1 VSSPQGSSS
10 MTALLLAAAAILA
23 ALVVSVATLGG
34 AVGAQNEGATVALAG
49 LVLQGSEACVV
60 TGPVPGLSPDQAVD
74 AQQIVSTSLAAAA
87 GDQRVAGIA
96 LMVADTE
103 SGLRNL
109 GAEPGDDGSLG
120 LFQQRSSQGWGTPAQ
135 ELNPATAAGMFVQRL
150 LAVPGWEA
158 LAPWVAAQ
166 DVQRSAFDG
175 NPSPANGGSS
185 VVGGN
190 YQANWP
196 VAGRVL
202 AEVLGDGNVLGSCGQ
217 GAPGGLVG
225 PPSAHG
231 LPAGY
236 AVPPATGPL
245 HARVVAYVIAQLGKP
260 YVWGGAGPDSFD
272 CSGLTQAAWATVGV
286 PLLHYTVDQQNEGQA
301 VTPAQL
307 AAGDLVLTPG
317 SDSPGPGLA
326 GHVGVYLG
334 YGLVASAIDP
344 QDGIAVQSWQTFVSG
359 GLTAL
364 RDPAPTDS

>member
-1 VSSPQGSSS
+1 MAAPVVA
-10 MTALLLAAAAILA
+10 ALAILA
-23 ALVVSVATLGG
+23 AFVGSVATLGG

-49 LVLQGSEACVV
+49 LILQASEACVV
-60 TGPVPGLSPDQAVD
+60 TGPVPGLSPEQAVD

-87 GDQRVAGIA
+87 GDQRVAAIA

-103 SGLRNL
+103 SGLHNL
-109 GAEPGDDGSLG
+109 GAEPGNDGSLG
-120 LFQQRSSQGWGTPAQ
+120 LFQQRSIEGWGTPAQ
-135 ELNPATAAGMFVQRL
+135 ELNPAAATGMFVQRL
-150 LAVPGWEA
+150 LAVPGWGA

-166 DVQRSAFDG
+166 NVQRSAFDG

-190 YQANWP
+190 YKANWTI
-196 VAGRVL
+196 AGRLVT
-202 AEVLGDGNVLGSCGQ
+202 EVLGDGNAPGSCGQ
-217 GAPGGLVG
+217 GVPGGVTG

-231 LPAGY
+231 LPVGY
-236 AVPPATGPL
+236 TVPAATGHL

-260 YVWGGAGPDSFD
+260 YVWGAAGPDTFD

-286 PLLHYTVDQQNEGQA
+286 PLLHYTVDQQNEGLA

-307 AAGDLVLTPG
+307 AAGDLVLIPG

-364 RDPAPTDS
+364 RNPAPTDT